1 MGDVQGVPR
10 RNRSRR
16 ASTSAR
22 SLKPIAP
29 PGSRQ
34 VSEMD
39 NNRNLLFGALALQ
52 TGLVD
57 SGQFHEACKPSR
69 ERPGGS
75 LADALLQHGWIVP
88 ADQPHL
94 EYLVQR
100 ALDKHQGNARAAL
113 AALPRSLRESLAT
126 LEGLDQDRTVVAGSP
141 SAPSGPSAAPAPHS
155 TNDPGSETRYAAL
168 SLHGTGGIGQV
179 WRA

>member
-10 RNRSRR
+10 RNRSRH

-29 PGSRQ
+29 PGSRK
-34 VSEMD
+34 VPEMD
-39 NNRNLLFGALALQ
+39 TNRNLLFGALALQ

-75 LADALLQHGWIVP
+75 LADALLQRGWIVP

-113 AALPRSLRESLAT
+113 AALPRSLRESLPT
-126 LEGLDQDRTVVAGSP
+126 LEGLDQDRTVADSP
-141 SAPSGPSAAPAPHS
+141 SAPSGPSAAPARHS
-155 TNDPGSETRYAAL
+155 TNDPGPETRYTAL
-168 SLHGTGGIGQV
+168 SLHGT
-179 WRA
+179 